1 MLIIHDIMLNLIH
14 ELLYGTEYL
23 GCQVSVPYNT
33 SILDFPRKNNIQ
45 LTLINFTLIKV
56 KSSNL
61 TL

>member
-1 MLIIHDIMLNLIH
+1 MLNLIQ

-33 SILDFPRKNNIQ
+33 SILDFPHKNNIQ